1 LSLYTLM
8 QNVEHM
14 KIRAVCD
21 PYLFTLFHF
30 SCLMLHCCCCRWTMK
45 FNVLQLYRL
54 PFEHFMTFL
63 HTLGLH
69 VADVSQTCNKIL
81 SVCRHACK
89 LTWLCL
95 ISWQLIFQH
104 TSVTCMSVVYSARYI
119 SVLCSHVCNVC
130 CLIYSGIQVFSSDAF
145 CAVFGWPS
153 LTFLGRPVVH
163 NRGKDEI
170 NVNECREW
178 RSVSCQL
185 IFRHPFENA
194 VICAVLQ
201 NLSL

>member
-1 LSLYTLM
+1 M

-14 KIRAVCD
+14 KIRPVCD

-30 SCLMLHCCCCRWTMK
+30 SCLMLYCCCCRWTMK

-69 VADVSQTCNKIL
+69 VADVPQTCNKIL

-153 LTFLGRPVVH
+153 LTFLGRP
-163 NRGKDEI
+163 
-170 NVNECREW
+170 
-178 RSVSCQL
+178 Q
-185 IFRHPFENA
+185 
-194 VICAVLQ
+194 
-201 NLSL
+201 